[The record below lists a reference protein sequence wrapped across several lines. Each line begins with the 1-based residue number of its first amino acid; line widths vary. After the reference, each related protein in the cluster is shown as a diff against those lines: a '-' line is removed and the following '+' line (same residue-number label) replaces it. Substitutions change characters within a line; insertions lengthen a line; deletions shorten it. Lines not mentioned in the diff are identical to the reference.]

1 MIGIC
6 IVMIFFVNIV
16 WQIHMFMALAD
27 DEIKDVYKFNKEK
40 VAVPKQK
47 DILSG
52 TTEQI
57 YRVHKKEKVQTRNK
71 FEVNNW
77 RKMHGL
83 IKKSRKTW
91 KKGKRYGI
99 TPDRRR

>member
-1 MIGIC
+1 MIVIC
-6 IVMIFFVNIV
+6 IVILIVFINIV

-27 DEIKDVYKFNKEK
+27 DGIKDVDKFQEEK
-40 VAVPKQK
+40 VTVPKQR
-47 DILSG
+47 DIISG
-52 TTEQI
+52 TTERI

-83 IKKSRKTW
+83 VKKSKKTW
-91 KKGKRYGI
+91 KKGKR
-99 TPDRRR
+99 